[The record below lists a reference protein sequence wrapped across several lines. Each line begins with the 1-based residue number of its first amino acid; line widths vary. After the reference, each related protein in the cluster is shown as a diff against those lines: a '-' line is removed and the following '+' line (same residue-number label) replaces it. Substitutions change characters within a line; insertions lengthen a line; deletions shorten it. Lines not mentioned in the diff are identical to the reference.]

1 MPYMSMW
8 HGQETILFGRGHISK
23 SHEAKN
29 RFGGGAGGSITL
41 DPLGFSEFSTLC
53 LKKVSHLM
61 IDNNFSKCGPIFF
74 ARCYASAA
82 LVVIRCLYV
91 CLSVCHVLTFCRNE

>member
-1 MPYMSMW
+1 MW
-8 HGQETILFGRGHISK
+8 HGQETILFGRGQISK